1 MTAIGPIVWI
11 AGTSW
16 DGVAGTDKYLVSEI
30 ARSRQVLWVD
40 PPESL
45 TLAAA
50 RESVSSFVSG
60 RAKARERALSRVTKN
75 LWRLRVPPMRGA
87 ARPVLR
93 GVKAA
98 LLNRATSAALTEL
111 NWAPAAVV
119 VAHAFTPFPQG
130 LCGRQVLFV
139 TDDWLEGSALM
150 GVSQPELR
158 RVLQLNLSRA
168 DAVAAVSDSLLVRLG
183 ELLPDSPNSSFE
195 GPVFEVLPNGCPQ
208 ISPGP
213 PFLKR
218 APTACLV
225 GQLNERLDI
234 RVLEALQASGVPLVV
249 IGPRTDRD
257 PIFGR
262 RLDSILAAEDV
273 HWLGR
278 LGTEEVQQQ
287 LGLAGVGITPYADTP
302 FNRASFPLKTL
313 EYLSAGLAVVST
325 ETPSARWLN
334 TDLISVSPTPEDFV
348 ISVISALASRDN
360 KDLDMLRRDFA
371 SNHSWAA
378 RAAEFQQL
386 LARQTEKTLP
396 RILP

>member
-1 MTAIGPIVWI
+1 MTAIGAIVWI

-16 DGVAGTDKYLVSEI
+16 DGVAGTDKCLVSEI
-30 ARSRQVLWVD
+30 ARSRPVLWVD
-40 PPESL
+40 PPEAL
-45 TLAAA
+45 TLASA
-50 RESVSSFVSG
+50 RDSVFSLFSG
-60 RAKARERALSRVTKN
+60 RVKAPDRALSQVTKN
-75 LWRLRVPPMRGA
+75 LWRLKVPPMRGA

-98 LLNRATSAALTEL
+98 LLNRATSAVLTEL

-130 LCGRQVLFV
+130 LGGRRVFFV
-139 TDDWLEGSALM
+139 TDDWLEGSELI
-150 GVSQPELR
+150 GVPQPELR
-158 RVLQLNLSRA
+158 RVLQLNLARA

-183 ELLPDSPNSSFE
+183 KLLPDSPDSSPE
-195 GPVFEVLPNGCPQ
+195 GPLFEVLPNGCTQ
-208 ISPGP
+208 ISPAP

-218 APTACLV
+218 GPTACLV

-234 RVLEALQASGVPLVV
+234 GVLEALQASGVPLVV

-262 RLDSILAAEDV
+262 RLDSLLAAEGVD
-273 HWLGR
+273 WLGR
-278 LGTEEVQQQ
+278 LETDEVQRQ

-334 TDLISVSPTPEDFV
+334 TDLISLSPTPEDFV
-348 ISVISALASRDN
+348 RSVISALASRDN
-360 KDLDMLRRDFA
+360 KDMDMLRRDFA
-371 SNHSWAA
+371 SHHSWAA
-378 RAAEFQQL
+378 RATQFQQL
-386 LARQTEKTLP
+386 LAR
-396 RILP
+396 